1 MMLEIS
7 NLNKSFGK
15 KNVLKDVNLK
25 VDEMSIYGLIGYNGA
40 GKTTLLK
47 IIAGVYSKD
56 NGEIKFCGEDLN
68 DNEKMKQKLFYM
80 PDDLYFRT
88 GTTMLGMAKFYEGY
102 YPNFDMN
109 TFIKLSELFGL
120 NIKAR
125 VNGFSKG
132 MKRQAEI
139 ILGLSA
145 KPDLLLLDES
155 FDGLDPAKRN
165 LTKKLLLEFMAER
178 KSSVIIS
185 SHNLK
190 ELTDM
195 CDHLALMNGNKIS
208 LDVSVDEISDQRF
221 KVRLIFAEDVSDD
234 TLSAVGLSKIE
245 RDGKIITAKIETNAE
260 QIIKDIE
267 EMQPILFEKIPL
279 TLEEIFLEEM
289 EDKSYDLKEIF
300 A

>member
-1 MMLEIS
+1 MLEIS

-56 NGEIKFCGEDLN
+56 GGEIKLCGEDLN

-88 GTTMLGMAKFYEGY
+88 GTTMLGMAKFYAGY

-109 TFIKLSELFGL
+109 TFRKLSELFGL

-125 VNGFSKG
+125 VSGFSKG

-165 LTKKLLLEFMAER
+165 LAKKLLLEFMVER
-178 KSSVIIS
+178 NASVIIS

-208 LDVSVDEISDQRF
+208 FDVSVDEISDQRF
-221 KVRLIFAEDVSDD
+221 KIRLIFAEDVSDD
-234 TLSAVGLSKIE
+234 TLSAAGISKIE

>member
-1 MMLEIS
+1 MLEIS

-47 IIAGVYSKD
+47 IIAGVYAKD
-56 NGEIKFCGEDLN
+56 GGEIKFCGEDLY
-68 DNEKMKQKLFYM
+68 DNEKMKQRIFYM
-80 PDDLYFRT
+80 PDDLYFRM
-88 GTTMLGMAKFYEGY
+88 GTTMLKMAKFYEGY

-109 TFIKLSELFGL
+109 TFMKLSELFGL

-132 MKRQAEI
+132 MQRQAELI
-139 ILGLSA
+139 FGLSA

-208 LDVSVDEISDQRF
+208 LDVSVDEINEQRF
-221 KVRLIFAEDVSDD
+221 KIRIVFAEDVSDD
-234 TLSAVGLSKIE
+234 TLYAIGLSKIE

-267 EMQPILFEKIPL
+267 EMQPVLFEKIPL

-300 A
+300 T

>member
-1 MMLEIS
+1 MIEIKS
-7 NLNKSFGK
+7 LNKSFGK
-15 KNVLKDVNLK
+15 KCVLKDVNLK
-25 VDEMSIYGLIGYNGA
+25 VEKMSIHGLIGYNGA

-47 IIAGVYSKD
+47 IIAGVYSRD
-56 NGEIKFCGEDLN
+56 SGEVIFSGEELL
-68 DNEKMKQKLFYM
+68 DNETMKQRIFYV
-80 PDDLYFRT
+80 PDDIYFRV
-88 GTTMLGMAKFYEGY
+88 GTTMLKMAKFYEGY

-109 TFIKLSELFGL
+109 TFMKLSEVFGL
-120 NIKAR
+120 NINAK

-132 MKRQAEI
+132 MQRQAEL

-155 FDGLDPAKRN
+155 FDGLDPAKRH
-165 LTKKLLLEFMAER
+165 LTKDLLLEYMAER
-178 KSSVIIS
+178 NASVIIS

-208 LDVSVDEISDQRF
+208 LNVSLEEISEQRF
-221 KVRLIFAEDVSDD
+221 KVRLVFKEELTDEEL
-234 TLSAVGLSKIE
+234 TLAGLSKIE
-245 RDGKIITAKIETNAE
+245 RDGKIITAKIDKNAE
-260 QIIKDIE
+260 ETIGNINAL
-267 EMQPILFEKIPL
+267 QPVLFDKIPL

-300 A
+300 S

>member
-1 MMLEIS
+1 MLEIS

>member
-1 MMLEIS
+1 MLEVK
-7 NLNKSFGK
+7 NVNKTFGK

-25 VDEMSIYGLIGYNGA
+25 VEKMSIHGLIGYNGA

-47 IIAGVYSKD
+47 IIAGVYEKD
-56 NGEIKFCGEDLN
+56 SGEINFCGEPLW
-68 DNEKMKQKLFYM
+68 DNEKMKQKIFYV
-80 PDDLYFRT
+80 PDDIYFRT
-88 GTTMLGMAKFYEGY
+88 ATTMKKMAKFYEGY

-109 TFIKLSELFGL
+109 TFNKLSEIFGL
-120 NIKAR
+120 NVNAK

-132 MKRQAEI
+132 MQRQAEL

-155 FDGLDPAKRN
+155 FDGLDPAKRH
-165 LTKKLLLEFMAER
+165 LTKDILLEYMAER
-178 KSSVIIS
+178 NASVIIS
-185 SHNLK
+185 SHNLR

-208 LDVSVDEISDQRF
+208 LDVSVQEISEQRF
-221 KVRLIFAEDVSDD
+221 KVRLAFKEDVSDD
-234 TLSAVGLSKIE
+234 ELTLAGLTNIE
-245 RDGKIITAKIETNAE
+245 RDGKIITAKINSNADET
-260 QIIKDIE
+260 IKSIE
-267 EMQPILFEKIPL
+267 LLQPVLFEKIPL

-300 A
+300 S